1 MLYFVDIEVDAKGL
15 WIDELWALWDEE
27 VSAAQEAK
35 DGGMINSLYKVAG
48 QRRVVGVLDV
58 PDHETLDRVFMAGL
72 PMADHL
78 VIREIAPV
86 RQYFD
91 FGADIKA
98 RWQAGVSVP
107 TGG

>member
-15 WIDELWALWDEE
+15 TMDELWDLWEQE
-27 VSAAQEAK
+27 VAAARQSK
-35 DGGMINSLYKVAG
+35 DVGLIDSLYKVAG

-72 PMADHL
+72 PMADYL
-78 VIREIAPV
+78 LIREIAPV
-86 RQYFD
+86 RQYFE
-91 FGADIKA
+91 FGDDVKA
-98 RWQAGVSVP
+98 RWQADAAT